1 MLNIW
6 FRGGENPDGT
16 PIEVIDA
23 IDFYFKYLFDEEW
36 MEDPFVKEM
45 IRDVDKSEVVAPH
58 IIESPVLGPILPE
71 VLSGGV
77 KTLMMILKTDG
88 FIFNVNHCGDNC
100 AKWILKIAEKKDIT
114 IYLGYMMKFEG
125 DFDIKIL
132 NTDAEAHNYQ
142 EYIEKI
148 FTADEDVFEGTLA
161 RPIWK

>member
-88 FIFNVNHCGDNC
+88 LIYNVNHC
-100 AKWILKIAEKKDIT
+100 
-114 IYLGYMMKFEG
+114 
-125 DFDIKIL
+125 
-132 NTDAEAHNYQ
+132 
-142 EYIEKI
+142 
-148 FTADEDVFEGTLA
+148 
-161 RPIWK
+161 

>member
-58 IIESPVLGPILPE
+58 IYRKSSSWANSPRSVIRRCKDFNDDIE
-71 VLSGGV
+71 
-77 KTLMMILKTDG
+77 
-88 FIFNVNHCGDNC
+88 NRR
-100 AKWILKIAEKKDIT
+100 
-114 IYLGYMMKFEG
+114 IYF
-125 DFDIKIL
+125 
-132 NTDAEAHNYQ
+132 
-142 EYIEKI
+142 
-148 FTADEDVFEGTLA
+148 
-161 RPIWK
+161 

>member
-1 MLNIW
+1 MLNIY
-6 FRGGENPDGT
+6 FGEMEEAIYNPA
-16 PIEVIDA
+16 V
-23 IDFYFKYLFDEEW
+23 YFKNTYQDSWITNERS
-36 MEDPFVKEM
+36 KAM
-45 IRDVDKSEVVAPH
+45 IKDVDKSEVIAPH

-114 IYLGYMMKFEG
+114 IYLGYMMDFTG
-125 DFDIKIL
+125 SFDIKIL
-132 NTDAEAHNYQ
+132 NTGAEVHNSE

-148 FTADEDVFEGTLA
+148 FTADSSVFDGTLA
-161 RPIWK
+161 RPIFK

>member
-45 IRDVDKSEVVAPH
+45 IRDVDKSEVIPPH

-88 FIFNVNHCGDNC
+88 FIFNANHCGDNC

-125 DFDIKIL
+125 AFDIKIL
-132 NTDAEAHNYQ
+132 NTGAEAHNYQ